1 MKRRPVAVSWPELAA
16 LHAWMREAQCG
27 LTFRRL
33 ADRAVMAGRPVGER
47 TLRRAFDAPSLPTE
61 KTISSYA
68 WAWASKNGVDGRVFE
83 KRGLDLLV
91 VARHT
96 APSTAVPVWPPPSHV
111 PGRVSTWEGLTRALN
126 RIHAQAERPSL
137 RALAA
142 SAGAAGRL
150 SKSTISNIL
159 RGERRPSAEQL
170 SALLAAYGAGPE
182 TTAGMLAAHRRIPAG
197 PRGPAVYPCEVVERA
212 EEQAEDRR
220 QREETRRKLLYGTE
234 AGNEHELDEYDQ
246 RLRDEEEAAFQ
257 RQVEWVD
264 SLSADE
270 FEALQGQAAAGSGLD
285 LRAELAAYVAQARP
299 GA

>member
-1 MKRRPVAVSWPELAA
+1 MKRRAVVALWPELAA
-16 LHAWMREAQCG
+16 LHAWMRESQCG

-61 KTISSYA
+61 KTISAYA
-68 WAWASKNGVDGRVFE
+68 WAWASKNGVDGRTFE
-83 KRGLDLLV
+83 KRGLDLLAA
-91 VARHT
+91 ARRT
-96 APSTAVPVWPPPSHV
+96 APSASVPVWPRPSHV
-111 PGRVSTWEGLTRALN
+111 PGPVSTWNGLTKALK
-126 RIHAQAERPSL
+126 RIHAEAEEPSL

-150 SKSTISNIL
+150 SKSTIGNIL
-159 RGERRPSAEQL
+159 RGRRPSAGQL

-182 TTAGMLAAHRRIPAG
+182 TTAGMLAAHRRILAG
-197 PRGPAVYPCEVVERA
+197 PRAPAVYPCEVVERA

-220 QREETRRKLLYGTE
+220 QREETRRELLYGTE

-270 FEALQGQAAAGSGLD
+270 FEVLQNQAAAGSGLD
-285 LRAELAAYVAQARP
+285 LRAELAAYVAPARP